1 MFSLVYQEE
10 TGTLEK
16 FKENLKIFHKNFFT
30 TNNKKQTNFL
40 KKIIIFI
47 AINIE
52 EKWKLFLIKL
62 CVHNKQNILD

>member
-30 TNNKKQTNFL
+30 TNNKKQTNL
-40 KKIIIFI
+40 KKKKIIIFI

-52 EKWKLFLIKL
+52 EKWKLFLIK
-62 CVHNKQNILD
+62 

>member
-1 MFSLVYQEE
+1 M
-10 TGTLEK
+10 
-16 FKENLKIFHKNFFT
+16 
-30 TNNKKQTNFL
+30 
-40 KKIIIFI
+40 IIFI